1 MIHFPNAKI
10 NLGLHITSKR
20 PDGFHEVETILY
32 PVKWCDALE
41 IVPDRKGKGECVLEV
56 LGADFGDYRN
66 NLCFKAYQLLHQQ
79 FNLPSVKSY
88 LQKVIPHGAG
98 LGGGSSDAASTLIM
112 LNELFSLHLTQ
123 NQLSDFAASLG
134 SDCAFF
140 IYNKP
145 MLATGKGEV
154 LHPID
159 VLLENYFVV
168 IIMPP
173 VTIGT
178 KEAYS
183 LVKPGKPDVPLHTAI
198 KLPIAQW
205 KYALVNDFEK
215 YIFDFYP
222 LIGEIKK
229 QLYINGAIYASMS
242 GSGSSVFGVFP
253 KPVSLADKF
262 PDCKIWTGNGAM
274 Q

>member
-32 PVKWCDALE
+32 PVNWCDALE
-41 IVPDRKGKGECVLEV
+41 IVPQQKGKGECFLEV
-56 LGADFGDYRN
+56 SGADFGDYRN
-66 NLCFKAYQLLHQQ
+66 NLCYKAYQLLHQQ
-79 FNLPSVKSY
+79 FNLPSVKCY

-98 LGGGSSDAASTLIM
+98 LGGGSSDAASVLIM
-112 LNELFSLHLTQ
+112 LNELFSLQLTLK
-123 NQLSDFAASLG
+123 QLSDFAAILG

-145 MLATGKGEV
+145 MLATGKGEM
-154 LHPID
+154 LQSID
-159 VLLENYFVV
+159 VSLENYFIV

-173 VTIGT
+173 VTVST

-183 LVKPGKPDVPLHTAI
+183 MVKPVKPDLPLDAVI

-215 YIFDFYP
+215 YTEDPLP
-222 LIGEIKK
+222 LIEE
-229 QLYINGAIYASMS
+229 
-242 GSGSSVFGVFP
+242 
-253 KPVSLADKF
+253 
-262 PDCKIWTGNGAM
+262 
-274 Q
+274 